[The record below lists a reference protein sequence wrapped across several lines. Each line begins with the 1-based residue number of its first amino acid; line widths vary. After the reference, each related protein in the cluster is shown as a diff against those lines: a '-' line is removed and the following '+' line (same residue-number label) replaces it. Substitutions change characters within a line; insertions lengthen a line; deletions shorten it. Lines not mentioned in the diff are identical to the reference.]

1 MKFVIDE
8 EIVLKNSDSE
18 RTDLLNTSVYADMLV
33 KTIES
38 ADNSKPFTI
47 GLFGEWGSGKSSVL
61 KTAQNHLEAK
71 PNSQYRFVTYDA
83 WKYAGDSFR
92 RMFLYEL
99 QNKLGV
105 KPTEMLKRF
114 YDNIN
119 EDTEVKHETNTH
131 YWLYSVLILF
141 VVGLILVCDTEVLK
155 YWGFGFT
162 TIMGLI
168 TILVNLKKNS
178 TDDLKVTVQKS
189 RLFAPEQ
196 FEECFN
202 EIIEGSRTNPSI
214 PQRVWNWITKVEK
227 QSEKL
232 VIVIDNI
239 DRCHNDM
246 AYSLLTDIKNFLGC
260 KQSDLVFII
269 PVDVDALKKHIINKS
284 RANEEE
290 CNQADEFL
298 RKFFN
303 VSLWIKPFHSDE
315 MFEFAEN
322 LNSKYELGLQRE
334 TLSIMA
340 REFATNPRRLIQ
352 LCNNLIIEFESFE
365 DIYFVRDNQP
375 IICKMVIMRE
385 EFPDYYKKIQHDVTL
400 LFSNQIDDHGNDR
413 LRLFLQRTFYV
424 SKPYEFRLSVIDKI
438 LSNSKTSGS
447 LTPAIK
453 EQITIPGSVEE
464 INAFIANDE
473 TRRKDVVAYLLS
485 EIRKAANRKLFN
497 ADMVNL
503 YPAFLYLYSAG
514 IIKDE
519 ECRMLGNLISSDG
532 DWGILLP
539 LIPDYLGMHIQFSHH
554 MCKLENEQPQDCFI
568 KYVSSWN
575 DEELFTDSVR
585 QSVFQACN
593 EFGAEYIDGLIK
605 PFHKAYKEDPA
616 SAFAF
621 RYPEATVLFT
631 NDLVSEVI
639 EGMKTDNVRGT
650 ESPYTQFKMICSQLE
665 PQMDDAFVVQFME
678 KLHTLIPEY
687 IYQSRNTDEIFMFM
701 EYLED
706 FFVANSKIRLSES
719 SKLKT
724 ALARMTKVQRV
735 GSVYRSYLFDNE
747 DNKQILENFF
757 KLFEITTSITNSSTI
772 EESVITH
779 FAKQDS
785 WRDKTIAVL
794 DNLHAK
800 GIDVS
805 LYKEAILAIDTYSA
819 AHLRLISY
827 LCSDACPEERRM
839 DAITLRAQIAAIL
852 SKAETSEVDYSDF
865 LVKEANCKEMFKEQL
880 LIYLEGKPVEYLAQ
894 LDSKLQRFVVKKFE
908 VKFDDY
914 EQNEAILTLIASFGT
929 KNGIHKLV
937 NLISAKLMKGDNV
950 MNWTGLMCK
959 MREIDQ
965 KEFNQLSSTIENLSD
980 PSWSDDDKSRLIEK
994 LKEVVREK

>member
-8 EIVLKNSDSE
+8 EIVLKNNEGE
-18 RTDLLNTSVYADMLV
+18 RTDLLNTSVYADMLI

-61 KTAQNHLEAK
+61 KTAQNRLEAK
-71 PNSQYRFVTYDA
+71 PNAQYRFVTYDA

-99 QNKLGV
+99 QHKLGV
-105 KPTEMLKRF
+105 KPTAMLKRF

-131 YWLYSVLILF
+131 YWMYWVLLLF
-141 VVGLILVCDTEVLK
+141 VVGLIFICDSEVLK

-162 TIMGLI
+162 TITGLV

-202 EIIEGSRTNPSI
+202 EIIEGARKTPSI
-214 PQRVWNWITKVEK
+214 TQRAWNWITGVEK
-227 QSEKL
+227 KSDKL

-246 AYSLLTDIKNFLGC
+246 AYTLLTDIKNFLGC
-260 KQSDLVFII
+260 KQQDLIFVI

-284 RANEEE
+284 KANAEE

-365 DIYFVRDNQP
+365 DEYFVRDNQP
-375 IICKMVIMRE
+375 IICKMTIMRE
-385 EFPDYYKKIQHDVTL
+385 EFPEYYRKIQHDATL
-400 LFSNQIDDHGNDR
+400 LFSNQFDDFSNDR

-424 SKPYEFRLSVIDKI
+424 SKPYEFRLTIIDKI

-447 LTPAIK
+447 LTTAIK
-453 EQITIPGSVEE
+453 EHVAIPGSVEE
-464 INAFIANDE
+464 IKAFIANDE

-485 EIRKAANRKLFN
+485 EIRKTANRKLFN

-503 YPAFLYLYSAG
+503 YPAFLNLYSAG
-514 IIKDE
+514 IVEDE
-519 ECRMLGNLISSDG
+519 ECCMLGNLISSEN
-532 DWGILLP
+532 DWGTLLP
-539 LIPDYLGMHIQFSHH
+539 LIPDYLEMHIPFSHH
-554 MCKLENEQPQDCFI
+554 MCKLGNDQPKDCFI
-568 KYVSSWN
+568 QYVSSWN
-575 DEELFTDSVR
+575 KDDSFSEPVR
-585 QSVFQACN
+585 HSVFQACK
-593 EFGAEYIDGLIK
+593 EFGAECTEELVES
-605 PFHKAYKEDPA
+605 FHKAYKEDPT
-616 SAFAF
+616 SSFVF
-621 RYPEATVLFT
+621 RYPEASELFSAE
-631 NDLVSEVI
+631 LVGEVI
-639 EGMKTDNVRGT
+639 ESMKQDNAKGT
-650 ESPYTQFKMICSQLE
+650 GSPYSQFMMICSQLE
-665 PQMDDAFVVQFME
+665 PKEDDAFVLKFFE

-687 IYQSRNTDEIFMFM
+687 THQNNNADDIFTFM
-701 EYLED
+701 AFLEE
-706 FFVANSKIRLSES
+706 FFVTNNKIRLSDN

-724 ALARMTKVQRV
+724 ALSRMTKVSRV
-735 GSVYRSYLFDNE
+735 GNMSRSYLYDN
-747 DNKQILENFF
+747 DGDKQIMHNFF
-757 KLFEITTSITNSSTI
+757 NLFEITALNTNSPTI
-772 EESVITH
+772 DESVITH
-779 FAKQDS
+779 FVNMAE
-785 WRDKTIAVL
+785 WCDKTITVL
-794 DNLHAK
+794 DNLLAN
-800 GIDVS
+800 GFDVS
-805 LYKEAILAIDTYSA
+805 YYREAILSVETYSD
-819 AHLRLISY
+819 AHLRLISF
-827 LCSDACPEERRM
+827 LCSDSCPEDRRI
-839 DAITLRAQIAAIL
+839 DTITIRAQISSIL
-852 SKAETSEVDYSDF
+852 TQMESPDVDHSDF
-865 LVKEANCKEMFKEQL
+865 LVNEANSKETFKEQL
-880 LIYLEGKPVEYLAQ
+880 LACLEGKPVEYLAQ

-908 VKFDDY
+908 ARFEDY
-914 EQNEAILTLIASFGT
+914 EQNEAILTLIATTGT
-929 KNGIHKLV
+929 KSGLHKLV
-937 NLISAKLMKGDNV
+937 NLISTKLMQGSNTL
-950 MNWTGLMCK
+950 NWSGLMCK
-959 MREIDQ
+959 IREINQ

-980 PSWSDDDKSRLIEK
+980 SHWSDEDKVGMIETIK
-994 LKEVVREK
+994 KIIK

>member
-8 EIVLKNSDSE
+8 EIVLKNDGSE
-18 RTDLLNTSVYADMLV
+18 RTDLLNTSVYANMLV

-61 KTAQNHLEAK
+61 KTAQNYLEAR

-105 KPTEMLKRF
+105 KPTEMLQRF

-119 EDTEVKHETNTH
+119 EDTEVTHETNTH
-131 YWLYSVLILF
+131 YWLYWTLVLFIA
-141 VVGLILVCDTEVLK
+141 GLILVCDKDVLK

-162 TIMGLI
+162 TITALI
-168 TILVNLKKNS
+168 TIVLNLKKNS
-178 TDDLKVTVQKS
+178 TDDLKITVQKS

-202 EIIEGSRTNPSI
+202 EIIEGSRKKPSALKK
-214 PQRVWNWITKVEK
+214 VWNWINGVEK
-227 QSEKL
+227 KSEKL

-260 KQSDLVFII
+260 KQQHLIFVI

-284 RANEEE
+284 KSSAEE

-340 REFATNPRRLIQ
+340 REYATNPRRLIQ

-365 DIYFVRDNQP
+365 DIYYVRDNQP

-385 EFPDYYKKIQHDVTL
+385 EFPNYYKKIQHDATL
-400 LFSNQIDDHGNDR
+400 LFSDKFDKIDNDR
-413 LRLFLQRTFYV
+413 MKLFLQRTFYV
-424 SKPYEFRLSVIDKI
+424 SKPYEFRLSIIDRI

-447 LTPAIK
+447 LTSAIK
-453 EQITIPGSVEE
+453 EQISIPGSVEE

-503 YPAFLYLYSAG
+503 YPAFLYLYTAG

-519 ECRMLGNLISSDG
+519 ECRMLGNLISSES
-532 DWGILLP
+532 DWGILIP
-539 LIPDYLGMHIQFSHH
+539 LISDYLEMHIPFSHH
-554 MCKLENEQPQDCFI
+554 MCKLGNEQPRDSFI
-568 KYVSSWN
+568 QYVSSWN
-575 DEELFTDSVR
+575 EDDSFSVPVR
-585 QSVFQACN
+585 HSVFHACN
-593 EFGAEYIDGLIK
+593 EYGAECIDDLVK
-605 PFHKAYKEDPA
+605 PFHKAFKEDPT
-616 SAFAF
+616 SSFAF
-621 RYPEATVLFT
+621 RYPEASSLFT

-639 EGMKTDNVRGT
+639 EEMKSDNVNGS
-650 ESPYTQFKMICSQLE
+650 ESPYTQFRMICSQLE
-665 PQMDDAFVVQFME
+665 PKKDDPFVLKFFE

-687 IYQSRNTDEIFMFM
+687 NYQSSNADDIFVFM
-701 EYLED
+701 EYLKE
-706 FFVANSKIRLSES
+706 FFQTNSKIRLSDNS
-719 SKLKT
+719 NLNTTLSK
-724 ALARMTKVQRV
+724 MTNTHRV
-735 GSVYRSYLFDNE
+735 GSTLHSYLYDNDE
-747 DNKQILENFF
+747 NAQIIVNFF
-757 KLFEITTSITNSSTI
+757 NLFEMAGAITNAPTI
-772 EESVITH
+772 DEATISH
-779 FAKQDS
+779 FANMKD
-785 WRDKTIAVL
+785 WCDKTIEVL
-794 DNLHAK
+794 DNLLTN
-800 GIDVS
+800 GFDVS
-805 LYKEAILAIDTYSA
+805 HYREAIIAVESYSD

-827 LCSDACPEERRM
+827 LCSDSCPTERRLNN
-839 DAITLRAQIAAIL
+839 ITLREQISNIL
-852 SKAETSEVDYSDF
+852 TQMESSEVDHSDF
-865 LVKEANCKEMFKEQL
+865 LVKEANGKEWFKEQL
-880 LIYLEGKPVEYLAQ
+880 LVYLEGKPVEYLAQ

-908 VKFDDY
+908 EKLNDY
-914 EQNEAILTLIASFGT
+914 EHNVAILTLIATSGT

-937 NLISAKLMKGDNV
+937 NLISTKLIQGDNSL
-950 MNWTGLMCK
+950 NWCSLMSK
-959 MREIDQ
+959 IREI
-965 KEFNQLSSTIENLSD
+965 NQRELNLLSSTIENLSD
-980 PSWSDDDKSRLIEK
+980 SSLSDEDKAGMIETLKSK
-994 LKEVVREK
+994 LKV